1 MANAATGLAP
11 LVESRATEEQLA
23 ASAVLLG
30 RDHPRSREPPERVP
44 MKTQV
49 LRRLRGVEPLVSL
62 IGTAVLEARDD
73 CCRHTIDEMVDE

>member
-30 RDHPRSREPPERVP
+30 GSPRSREPPERVP